1 MSGMELL
8 LILAGVVGLVFYLID
23 EYRTQQNRR
32 EVRPYYWPMQTQE
45 PEPSDQDGTEYPKG

>member
-23 EYRTQQNRR
+23 EHTTQPRR
-32 EVRPYYWPMQTQE
+32 EVRPYYWPMHPQE
-45 PEPSDQDGTEYPKG
+45 PEPSGQDGTETQTE